1 MILCYVKN
9 VFKRFIGPV
18 LATVDVYLPIILFG
32 KYEEQLH
39 VSAEHLKPSFIFP
52 RH

>member
-9 VFKRFIGPV
+9 VFKRFIGPL
-18 LATVDVYLPIILFG
+18 LATVDVYLSIILAG
-32 KYEEQLH
+32 KYEEQVD
-39 VSAEHLKPSFIFP
+39 VSAEDLKPSFIFP